1 MKNKSVLYSIIS
13 ISALGLVA
21 KAMGLF
27 REGVAAAYFGTSTQ
41 MDVFSLLSGYATMLM
56 TVIAGSLAISFSPYY
71 IGDIEQ
77 RGEAMAAKR
86 FSYILNQYVFFSF
99 TFFILIWFVSPWLS
113 DIVCENTNGVDNETV
128 LLYMRLLVA
137 TVITGGMTRLFV
149 TALTGLR
156 KYGWM
161 QITQIIYSVLAII
174 LTVFFGKYYGVG
186 VLVVAF
192 VLNSFVQ
199 VAVLWIVFYS
209 DGRKYTFSLGI
220 KDCAS
225 LESWKA
231 IIPVFFGTEI
241 YMLGLTIDRTIGLT
255 LNMEGAAAALSYA
268 GILYGL
274 INMIVTY
281 PIGTVFSTEMYRNFY
296 KTENREVLFQDLARI
311 VNHQAVIVL
320 PLGVLLFATT
330 NDFITFVLK
339 RGAFDS
345 HSTLMTAGAF
355 CMYALSAPIY
365 AFRTLFTNVHIAIHD
380 RKTPMWSGVIYL
392 VLNICLSWSLSQMIG
407 ITGVTLG
414 ALCAMI
420 ASFGYQYILIQ
431 KKHECHHKLFSIT
444 FVKILSASIIAGVP
458 TLIFSR
464 MQIILSPYIRFVIC
478 VIIFC
483 ILYAVILQLTHCGE
497 FELLK
502 QRLLKRF
509 K

>member
-1 MKNKSVLYSIIS
+1 MKQRSVIYSIIT
-13 ISALGLVA
+13 ISTLGLLA
-21 KAMGLF
+21 KVIGLL
-27 REGVAAAYFGTSTQ
+27 REGVVAAYFGTSTQ

-71 IGDIEQ
+71 ISDIEQ

-86 FSYILNQYVFFSF
+86 FSYILNQYAVFSF
-99 TFFILIWFVSPWLS
+99 VFYALIWIVSPWLS
-113 DIVCENTNGVDNETV
+113 DIVCENTNGADNQTV
-128 LLYMRLLVA
+128 LLYIRLLVA

-161 QITQIIYSVLAII
+161 QITQILYSVLAII
-174 LTVFFGKYYGVG
+174 LTVFFGEHYGVG

-192 VLNSFVQ
+192 VLNSIVQ
-199 VAVLWIVFYS
+199 VAVLWIVFYR
-209 DGRKYTFSLGI
+209 DGRKYTFSLGFI
-220 KDCAS
+220 DCAS
-225 LESWKA
+225 FESWKA

-241 YMLGLTIDRTIGLT
+241 YMLGLTIDRTIGFT
-255 LNMEGAAAALSYA
+255 LNMDGAAAALSYA

-281 PIGTVFSTEMYRNFY
+281 PIATVFSTEMYRNFY

-330 NDFITFVLK
+330 SDFITFVLK

-345 HSTLMTAGAF
+345 HSTLMTASAF

-365 AFRTLFTNVHIAIHD
+365 AFRSLFTNVHIAIHD
-380 RKTPMWSGVIYL
+380 RKTPMWSGVIFL

-414 ALCAMI
+414 ALFAMI

-431 KKHECHHKLFSIT
+431 RKHECRCKLFSVT
-444 FVKILSASIIAGVP
+444 FVKILFASIIAGVP
-458 TLIFSR
+458 TLFFSR
-464 MQIILSPYIRFVIC
+464 MHIVLSPYIRFVIC
-478 VIIFC
+478 LIVFC
-483 ILYAVILQLTHCGE
+483 ILYAITLQLTHCSE
-497 FELLK
+497 YILLK